1 MEFLDS
7 SEEEDGESQ
16 NSEALTWKS
25 ATTKGQSPVQGHIM
39 GSSTKHCSVIMCR
52 YCIFI
57 EVNLFKTK
65 DLSVIKKN
73 LLV

>member
-7 SEEEDGESQ
+7 SEEEDGQSQ

-39 GSSTKHCSVIMCR
+39 GRSTKHCSVIMCR
-52 YCIFI
+52 YCLFI
-57 EVNLFKTK
+57 EVNLFKTPK
-65 DLSVIKKN
+65 DLAVKKI
-73 LLV
+73 